1 MAGQTLRSLVVS
13 VSAETSAYQREM
25 SRASRMGQGY
35 LRTIAQ
41 GNREAAAGWR
51 SQQAAIDAQ
60 NGALQGLTATAG
72 DYFRTMAGAL
82 AAGSIIAM
90 ADDWNSVNA
99 RLKLASASQADFLD
113 NQKAIFEISQKTGT
127 AFGSNANLFSRSA
140 ASLREFGY
148 TSSDAVKLT
157 EVLATGLQ
165 VSGASAEETSSVVTQ
180 MSQALAQG
188 VLRGE
193 EFNAVNESGDRII
206 RALAAGMGVQRR
218 ELKGMADDGKLT
230 IDKVVPALISQLGV
244 LREEYKQ
251 MPNSVSSGFT
261 TLKNAMQAWVGGMD
275 GATGSTQALSSALT
289 LAGNNLDLLAAG
301 AAATGVTYLTKRSLE
316 AVAALRAQV
325 IATRA
330 ATSAEIGRTA
340 AQMDSAAMALRVAQ
354 ADVIAAQR
362 RVAFATSTAEA
373 AVASRALT
381 AAKLAELEATTALT
395 AAQTANAAAASLG
408 ARAGAGLLSLLGGP
422 VGLAA
427 LVAGTAAG
435 FLLFSSNAEAAN
447 SAAVD
452 LKRPIADLRKEW
464 EELGNAQRRPILSK
478 LIEEQEAAKAKAAE
492 IVKEMQAV
500 AQGPSGDY
508 LGGQRFGANQY
519 QRQAASANFRRSI
532 AGGIDVDEAT
542 QNLASS
548 IQPNEE
554 VRSTLQQLAG
564 QYQETIGQV
573 SVLGD
578 QITTLNGVMDGAKTA
593 AEGVG
598 QGLNSIQPPSATTIS
613 AWEKRIANYAEQAA
627 KLKDPSEL
635 GEVNRAIKADGL
647 DDTEAGRKLA
657 EQARAA
663 AREADAQ
670 AAAKKAREEGERL
683 SKQASEAA
691 ARRAKQ
697 LDDAFKRQLA
707 TLKEQAAVHGATTE
721 LAKVRYATTQGE
733 LKGLTDLQKKELE
746 RAATAKDALDAQ
758 KAYRDLIA
766 QSESAE
772 QKLLTQM
779 RERVRLLKEAQ
790 AAGGVSPEQY
800 DKATGQFSKAAI
812 TKAPT
817 YGGLDGAVGGPAG
830 ELMKVAKAQQEL
842 EQWQEA
848 ELERQK
854 TFLNEKLINEQQ
866 HADNV
871 AAITQTNNERMSTLG
886 SAYKMATLSMFSSM
900 TGDALGMLEQL
911 GQKGSAAYKVMF
923 LANKAASIAQAII
936 STEVAAVQAL
946 TLGPVAGPPMAA
958 MIRGLGYASVGMIAA
973 TALTGMA
980 HDGIDN
986 VPREGTWLLDQG
998 ERVVDRRTNGDL
1010 KNFLAT
1016 AEAGKAA
1023 AGGGGAAPIVYI
1035 TIESDGSAQTQ
1046 APPGL
1051 EQFGAELGAY
1061 VEKLHYRLLARDLS
1075 DGGTIR
1081 RAMIKR

>member
-1 MAGQTLRSLVVS
+1 
-13 VSAETSAYQREM
+13 
-25 SRASRMGQGY
+25 
-35 LRTIAQ
+35 
-41 GNREAAAGWR
+41 
-51 SQQAAIDAQ
+51 
-60 NGALQGLTATAG
+60 
-72 DYFRTMAGAL
+72 
-82 AAGSIIAM
+82 
-90 ADDWNSVNA
+90 
-99 RLKLASASQADFLD
+99 
-113 NQKAIFEISQKTGT
+113 
-127 AFGSNANLFSRSA
+127 
-140 ASLREFGY
+140 
-148 TSSDAVKLT
+148 
-157 EVLATGLQ
+157 
-165 VSGASAEETSSVVTQ
+165 
-180 MSQALAQG
+180 
-188 VLRGE
+188 
-193 EFNAVNESGDRII
+193 
-206 RALAAGMGVQRR
+206 
-218 ELKGMADDGKLT
+218 
-230 IDKVVPALISQLGV
+230 
-244 LREEYKQ
+244 
-251 MPNSVSSGFT
+251 
-261 TLKNAMQAWVGGMD
+261 
-275 GATGSTQALSSALT
+275 
-289 LAGNNLDLLAAG
+289 
-301 AAATGVTYLTKRSLE
+301 
-316 AVAALRAQV
+316 
-325 IATRA
+325 
-330 ATSAEIGRTA
+330 
-340 AQMDSAAMALRVAQ
+340 
-354 ADVIAAQR
+354 
-362 RVAFATSTAEA
+362 
-373 AVASRALT
+373 
-381 AAKLAELEATTALT
+381 
-395 AAQTANAAAASLG
+395 
-408 ARAGAGLLSLLGGP
+408 
-422 VGLAA
+422 
-427 LVAGTAAG
+427 
-435 FLLFSSNAEAAN
+435 
-447 SAAVD
+447 
-452 LKRPIADLRKEW
+452 
-464 EELGNAQRRPILSK
+464 
-478 LIEEQEAAKAKAAE
+478 
-492 IVKEMQAV
+492 
-500 AQGPSGDY
+500 
-508 LGGQRFGANQY
+508 
-519 QRQAASANFRRSI
+519 
-532 AGGIDVDEAT
+532 
-542 QNLASS
+542 
-548 IQPNEE
+548 
-554 VRSTLQQLAG
+554 
-564 QYQETIGQV
+564 
-573 SVLGD
+573 
-578 QITTLNGVMDGAKTA
+578 
-593 AEGVG
+593 
-598 QGLNSIQPPSATTIS
+598 
-613 AWEKRIANYAEQAA
+613 
-627 KLKDPSEL
+627 
-635 GEVNRAIKADGL
+635 
-647 DDTEAGRKLA
+647 
-657 EQARAA
+657 
-663 AREADAQ
+663 
-670 AAAKKAREEGERL
+670 KAREEGERL